1 MALEF
6 STVATANDSNNSTC
20 ELYGHRKTVTV
31 LISLLYSI
39 LCITGIPGNILAF
52 YIVLYN
58 KSKLNSTMI
67 YLINLTAADLLFTLS
82 LPARI
87 VYYSYGFYWS
97 LRELMCKIIS
107 CIFFMNTYVSIAFML
122 CISVDR
128 YLAVI
133 HPMKSVNL
141 RSVSVVKSVCAG
153 VWVVIFLQT
162 ALTFF
167 TQELVKREGSHQTC
181 MEFSSF
187 EKSEYLP
194 LILCGCLVSYY
205 IPFAVIIFSYSCISL
220 KLYQMRKQ
228 NLSGG
233 TSNRAQNYRSQI
245 VVLAVLVV
253 FLVCFT
259 PYHIGLTQHVVK
271 MLIEEPICKTRQDFQ
286 SNETGK
292 HIPEELEE
300 ICFQGTESVE
310 EHNPK
315 GFVQNKL
322 FL

>member
-1 MALEF
+1 PAEIP
-6 STVATANDSNNSTC
+6 SPGPQ
-20 ELYGHRKTVTV
+20 YGSHD
-31 LISLLYSI
+31 I

-271 MLIEEPICKTRQDFQ
+271 MLTEEPICKTRQDFQ
-286 SNETGK
+286 VFLQSTVALMNINCCLDPFINLFASRQYKGIFLKLVRNCLCKTVPQDQNSTVKSNQ
-292 HIPEELEE
+292 I
-300 ICFQGTESVE
+300 
-310 EHNPK
+310 
-315 GFVQNKL
+315 
-322 FL
+322 

>member
-97 LRELMCKIIS
+97 LRELI
-107 CIFFMNTYVSIAFML
+107 
-122 CISVDR
+122 
-128 YLAVI
+128 
-133 HPMKSVNL
+133 
-141 RSVSVVKSVCAG
+141 
-153 VWVVIFLQT
+153 
-162 ALTFF
+162 
-167 TQELVKREGSHQTC
+167 
-181 MEFSSF
+181 
-187 EKSEYLP
+187 
-194 LILCGCLVSYY
+194 
-205 IPFAVIIFSYSCISL
+205 YSCISL

-271 MLIEEPICKTRQDFQ
+271 MLTEEPICKTRQDFQ